1 IEIERAMRVVS
12 AVSVVSVKC
21 IVLLVGGPLLLVG
34 GPGHLLTRLGAQVF
48 DAVRRRIEEILA
60 RPIEI
65 GRTGSSCL
73 FGSACRVL
81 PIVRRERRRRRR
93 SWLAPRIAAREL
105 RARPALPDQA
115 RELGKRIVGL
125 AAQPAFLRS
134 PS

>member
-1 IEIERAMRVVS
+1 MPVIAAIGIGAGCAQHGASDEHERGGERAATPHARRVIVHRVFVRLERSLVVHIEIERAMRVVS

-73 FGSACRVL
+73 FGSA
-81 PIVRRERRRRRR
+81 
-93 SWLAPRIAAREL
+93 
-105 RARPALPDQA
+105 
-115 RELGKRIVGL
+115 
-125 AAQPAFLRS
+125 
-134 PS
+134 